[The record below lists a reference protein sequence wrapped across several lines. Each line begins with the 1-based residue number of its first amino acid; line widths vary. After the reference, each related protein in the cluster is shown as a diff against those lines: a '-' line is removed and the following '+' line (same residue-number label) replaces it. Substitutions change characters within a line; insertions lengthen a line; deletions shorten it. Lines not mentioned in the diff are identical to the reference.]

1 VFGLS
6 RSRPKELRVARSES
20 DVAAVQG
27 QILTG
32 GARTQKL
39 TGGGG
44 LSTLVVAADSKIDGR
59 CKDTRSLIGP
69 PVRKS

>member
-20 DVAAVQG
+20 DVTAVQG
-27 QILTG
+27 
-32 GARTQKL
+32 QKL

-44 LSTLVVAADSKIDGR
+44 LSTLAVAADTKIDGR